1 MGNKNQNIFGPPPE
15 EQLSTELKE
24 ESKAISKNTTQEPV
38 HITIEEKLSIDLSRD
53 GDVHSS
59 ELTGVLYIFIRD
71 EQFARIKVIVDSEDN
86 NVSLQVMNLN
96 EFI

>member
-1 MGNKNQNIFGPPPE
+1 M
-15 EQLSTELKE
+15 
-24 ESKAISKNTTQEPV
+24 
-38 HITIEEKLSIDLSRD
+38 HITIEEKLNIDLSRD

-86 NVSLQVMNLN
+86 NVSLQVIPKTELIFCHSLTNC
-96 EFI
+96 FFF